1 MYSFENDYS
10 EGACKKVLD
19 YLTEHNDVQTAGYGL
34 DRYSE
39 KAANI
44 IRDLIGRDA
53 DVHFITGGTPCN
65 VLAISLLRPY
75 QSVICVTSGHI
86 NVHETGAVEAT
97 GHKIDAVEGVNGKIT
112 PEAIEKVV
120 LAHTDE
126 HMVQPR
132 MVFISNAT
140 ELGTIYHKEELQ
152 AISAMCRKHH
162 LYLYLD
168 GARIANALAAASND
182 LALKDIAEL
191 TDMFYIGGTKNGAL
205 LGEAMVIL
213 NEDLKK
219 DFRYYMKRQGAML
232 AKGRV
237 ISQQFIALLE
247 DGTYLGNARNANE
260 NAQYLKKALA
270 SKGIEM
276 FMDSE
281 TNQIFPIFPDELIKE
296 LLKDY
301 QFLEW
306 GRYDEKRTTV
316 RLVCSWA
323 TKKENVDAFID
334 TLNQYL

>member
-19 YLTEHNDVQTAGYGL
+19 YLAEHNDVQASGYGL
-34 DRYSE
+34 DQYSE
-39 KAANI
+39 KAASLI
-44 IRDLIGRDA
+44 KEQIGRDA
-53 DVHFITGGTPCN
+53 DIHFITGGTPCN
-65 VLAISLLRPY
+65 ILAISLLKPY
-75 QSVICVTSGHI
+75 QSVICVTSGPI

-112 PEAIEKVV
+112 PEAIEHVV
-120 LAHTDE
+120 LTHTDE

-132 MVFISNAT
+132 MVFISDAT
-140 ELGTIYHKEELQ
+140 ELGTIYHKDELQ
-152 AISAMCRKHH
+152 AISAMCKKHK

-168 GARIANALAAASND
+168 GARIANALTAASND
-182 LALKDIAEL
+182 LTLKDIAEL

-247 DGTYLGNARNANE
+247 DETYLDNARNANE
-260 NAQYLKKALA
+260 NAQYLKEALS

-281 TNQIFPIFPDELIKE
+281 TNQIFPILPDGLIKE
-296 LLKDY
+296 LLKEY

-306 GRYDEKRTTV
+306 GRYDEQRTTV

-323 TKKENVDAFID
+323 TRKENVDAFLD
-334 TLNQYL
+334 TLNRYL

>member
-34 DRYSE
+34 DCYSE
-39 KAANI
+39 KAANL

-182 LALKDIAEL
+182 LTLKDIAEL

-247 DGTYLGNARNANE
+247 DDTYLGNARNANE
-260 NAQYLKKALA
+260 NAQYLKNALS
-270 SKGIEM
+270 SKGIDM

-281 TNQIFPIFPDELIKE
+281 TNQIFPILPDELIKE

>member
-10 EGACKKVLD
+10 EGACPKVLA
-19 YLTEHNDVQTAGYGL
+19 YLSEHNDVQTSGYGL
-34 DRYSE
+34 DPYSE
-39 KAANI
+39 KAAAI
-44 IRDLIGRDA
+44 IRDLIGKEA

-65 VLAISLLRPY
+65 ILAISLLRPY
-75 QSVICVTSGHI
+75 QAVICAYSGHI

-97 GHKIDAVEGVNGKIT
+97 GHKILSVPGVNGRIT
-112 PEAIEKVV
+112 PEAIEAVV
-120 LAHTDE
+120 KAHTDE
-126 HMVQPR
+126 HMVQPK
-132 MVFISNAT
+132 MVFVSDAT

-152 AISAMCRKHH
+152 AISAMCKKHD

-168 GARIANALAAASND
+168 GARIANALTVASND
-182 LALKDIAEL
+182 LTLKDIAKL

-232 AKGRV
+232 AKSRI
-237 ISQQFIALLE
+237 ISQQFVALLE
-247 DGTYLGNARNANE
+247 EDTYLKNAHNANE
-260 NAQYLKKALA
+260 KAQFLKEALA
-270 SKGIEM
+270 AKGIEM

-281 TNQIFPIFPDELIKE
+281 TNQIFPILPDHLIKE
-296 LLKDY
+296 LSKEFK
-301 QFLEW
+301 FLEW
-306 GRYDEKRTTV
+306 GRYDEERTTV

-334 TLNQYL
+334 ALNRTI

>member
-10 EGACKKVLD
+10 EGACPKVLA
-19 YLTEHNDVQTAGYGL
+19 YLSEHNDIQTSGYGL
-34 DRYSE
+34 DPYSE
-39 KAANI
+39 KAASI
-44 IRDLIGRDA
+44 IRELIGKEA

-65 VLAISLLRPY
+65 ILAISLLRPY
-75 QSVICVTSGHI
+75 QAVICADSGHI

-97 GHKIDAVEGVNGKIT
+97 GHKILSVPGINGRIT
-112 PEAIEKVV
+112 PEAIENVV
-120 LAHTDE
+120 RMHTDE

-132 MVFISNAT
+132 MVFVSDAT

-152 AISAMCRKHH
+152 AISAMCKKHH

-168 GARIANALAAASND
+168 GARIANALSAVSND
-182 LALKDIAEL
+182 LTLKDIAEL
-191 TDMFYIGGTKNGAL
+191 TDLFYIGGTKNGAL

-232 AKGRV
+232 AKSRI
-237 ISQQFIALLE
+237 ISQQFIALLQ
-247 DGTYLGNARNANE
+247 DDTYLENARNANE
-260 NAQYLKKALA
+260 NAQYLKEALL

-281 TNQIFPIFPDELIKE
+281 TNQIFPILPDHLIKE
-296 LLKDY
+296 LSKEFK
-301 QFLEW
+301 FLEW
-306 GRYDEKRTTV
+306 GRYDEERTTV

-334 TLNQYL
+334 ALNRTM